1 MALVHPELDPSGAM
15 LQATCDKLESDL
27 AFATSEHSR
36 KVSELETRIHWL
48 QTKVVALSIER
59 DLIWEHANVDVQD
72 APLDWSDL
80 TIRCTITTTFLFFV
94 CKHVFNFRFLK
105 NRVAEIVGGEKR
117 NNKIINFLKYCLFLD
132 ADDADDGR
140 DDDGLY
146 DDRRRRRERV

>member
-1 MALVHPELDPSGAM
+1 MTLALIIFAVRMHLPLYHLCYLVVFNWIRNVMARKVFKTYGPVQCNLCSKTFARNFNLRRHVALVHPELDPSGAM

-72 APLDWSDL
+72 APLD
-80 TIRCTITTTFLFFV
+80 
-94 CKHVFNFRFLK
+94 
-105 NRVAEIVGGEKR
+105 
-117 NNKIINFLKYCLFLD
+117 
-132 ADDADDGR
+132 
-140 DDDGLY
+140 
-146 DDRRRRRERV
+146 